1 MCNAD
6 DRSSH
11 CGDAPRQRKLLDKQ
25 KRCADSP
32 EPTGAEATQPRMLAS
47 NVSNVDCRCA
57 DRTEPAATTKGV
69 FLYREDSRYEDRPWE
84 VYQFPEVYLTRAA
97 QMVGDW
103 VIYMEPVKAG
113 RKGYHAVAKVDR
125 ITRDPS
131 SPGMHRAIIDPTSYL
146 EFDHEVPFQSGGDY
160 PERSVLNEAG
170 NVSGRAQAAVRPIPP
185 EDFNRIVG
193 LGLDTHDELLPRSE
207 AEPLVAVAEEQAP
220 YEYDQDRVQMLTKRT
235 VRDRIFRTRVLKAY
249 DRRCAFTGFQFINGG
264 GRAEVEAA
272 HIKSVESRGPDVVQN
287 GLALSGTVHWMF
299 DRGLLTL
306 ADDATIL
313 LSNHINDVDGV
324 RKILRADGRAQF
336 PETSRD
342 HPDAAFL
349 RWHRENC
356 FKGVAL
362 A

>member
-1 MCNAD
+1 M
-6 DRSSH
+6 S
-11 CGDAPRQRKLLDKQ
+11 
-25 KRCADSP
+25 
-32 EPTGAEATQPRMLAS
+32 
-47 NVSNVDCRCA
+47 
-57 DRTEPAATTKGV
+57 KGV
-69 FLYREDSRYEDRPWE
+69 FLYREDSHYEDRPWA
-84 VYQFPEVYLTRAA
+84 VYQFPNSYLSRAA

-113 RKGYHAVAKVDR
+113 RKGYHAVARVDR
-125 ITRDPS
+125 ITPDPS
-131 SPGMHRAIIDPTSYL
+131 SPGMHLAIIDPNSYL
-146 EFDHEVPFQSGGDY
+146 DFDHNVPFQTGGNY

-185 EDFNRIVG
+185 EDFNRIVA
-193 LGLDTHDELLPRSE
+193 LGLDMHDELLPRSD
-207 AEPLVAVAEEQAP
+207 AEPAPALVAEEQTP
-220 YEYDQDRVQMLTKRT
+220 YEFEQDRVQMLTKRT
-235 VRDRIFRTRVLKAY
+235 IRDRIFRTRVLKAY

-272 HIKSVESRGPDVVQN
+272 HIKSVQDKGPDVVQN

-324 RKILRADGRAQF
+324 RKILLPTGRAQF
-336 PETSRD
+336 PDNSGER
-342 HPDAAFL
+342 PEPAFL

-356 FKGVAL
+356 FKGVPLSA
-362 A
+362 